1 MRKLR
6 IIAALCLAAV
16 LLGGMAAYAATN
28 YGTESDPLITL
39 SYLNSVLKPEL
50 EEKYNQQTED
60 SLAELESRAEELAGG
75 AYVSVLVKADQ
86 TLTCKAG
93 CEILL
98 RDGQAYVADGIL
110 DVTVGE
116 VKEAKAWLEVHH
128 LYMAVADGAAVR
140 ANSDFYAMVRG
151 EYTIS

>member
-6 IIAALCLAAV
+6 IIAVFCLVAV
-16 LLGGMAAYAATN
+16 LLGGIGAYAATN

-50 EEKYNQQTED
+50 EQKYNQQTEEKI
-60 SLAELESRAEELAGG
+60 AALEDKVEDAVGG
-75 AYVSVLVKADQ
+75 AYVPVTVKANG

-93 CEILL
+93 CEFLV
-98 RDGQAYVADGIL
+98 RSGEAYVTGGML
-110 DVTVGE
+110 NVTEG
-116 VKEAKAWLEVHH
+116 KELAANDWLMKHH
-128 LYMAVADGAAVR
+128 LYMAVADNAAVR
-140 ANSDFYAMVRG
+140 ANSDIYLMIRG